1 MIYLEKGL
9 GGRICHPVCKYVKAS
24 KKCMKDS
31 NKNKQSLHLKY
42 WIVTKSY
49 GWEMSQML
57 PVNSFKWVEEIS
69 LSNLDFLKC
78 YNEESDEGYFLEVD
92 VQYPK
97 KYDFR

>member
-9 GGRICHPVCKYVKAS
+9 GGRICHPVCKYVEAS

-31 NKNKQSLHLKY
+31 DKNKQSLHLKY

-97 KYDFR
+97 KYDFQ